1 MGNLARIGARLVG
14 LSRAGLAVTLGTAPG
29 GAFPELVRLEWR
41 APLECPQQVDVEEG
55 VRRLVGDAGLFDS
68 AGSTAPGGTNFSG
81 TMTEV
86 QRGAWNLE
94 LRVTSSAGTRTREL
108 TGDSCHELTEAG
120 IAVIALALSEST
132 SKPAASDAP
141 ESVPTSSAK
150 TSPPPP
156 PPAVHDEPDI
166 PMGDSGIQQPEKPEG
181 WGAHAALV
189 LDLNVL
195 PTPAVGAALGAS
207 YSVGSFWLSAQ
218 GIYLP
223 PQQASL
229 TDERGAEISLL
240 AASLSGCYW
249 VLGGTL
255 AVGPCLKFEAGVLP
269 AQGVSDH
276 ATSGNGRWA
285 AAIPSIAAQWWLGGS
300 WGLLLGAELVI
311 PFVRDEFMLGT
322 EQVYRI
328 PALGGRIVLGP
339 EVRFQ

>member
-1 MGNLARIGARLVG
+1 
-14 LSRAGLAVTLGTAPG
+14 LAVTLGTATG
-29 GAFPELVRLEWR
+29 GAFPELVQLEWR
-41 APLECPQQVDVEEG
+41 APLECPQQVDVEDG
-55 VRRLVGDAGLFDS
+55 VRRLVGDAELFDA
-68 AGSTAPGGTNFSG
+68 AGSTAPGGSTNFSA

-86 QRGAWNLE
+86 QRGAWNLV

-132 SKPAASDAP
+132 SKPGASDAP

-150 TSPPPP
+150 TSSPPP
-156 PPAVHDEPDI
+156 PPAVRDEPAS
-166 PMGDSGIQQPEKPEG
+166 SGVQHPEKPEG
-181 WGAHAALV
+181 SSWGALAALV
-189 LDLNVL
+189 VDLNVL

-207 YSVGSFWLSAQ
+207 YGVGSFWLSAQ

-223 PQQASL
+223 PQQAAL
-229 TDERGAEISLL
+229 TNERGADISLL

-249 VLGGTL
+249 ALGGRL
-255 AVGPCLKFEAGVLP
+255 AAGPCMKLEAGVLP

-285 AAIPSIAAQWWLGGS
+285 AVVPGIAAQWWLSGS
-300 WGLLLGAELVI
+300 WGLLLGAELVL
-311 PFVRDEFMLGT
+311 PLVRDEFMLGT

-328 PALGGRIVLGP
+328 PPLSGRIVLGP